1 MKEIKIEKKSY
12 DIKWEAIDGTQFY
25 SEEEC
30 KKYEESAVMVLWARF
45 LKLVVAKHNE
55 YNLFGVGCDDSTVY
69 AIKMNTQD
77 DMNVVMQLYLLDN
90 PWLLKAQN
98 GEQLKNRAFSL
109 IDKAYRDNDI
119 LFVGQNCE
127 DCIYIIDS
135 RQSFF
140 ERLENLDKEEPED
153 A

>member
-45 LKLVVAKHNE
+45 LKLVIAKDNE
-55 YNLFGVGCDDSTVY
+55 YNLFKAGCEDNEVY
-69 AIKMNTQD
+69 VVKMHNED
-77 DMNVVMQLYLLDN
+77 DMSVVMQLYLLDN
-90 PWLLKAQN
+90 PWLLNVQN
-98 GEQLKNRAFSL
+98 GEELKNRNFSL
-109 IDKAYRDNDI
+109 INKAYRDNDI
-119 LFVGQNCE
+119 LFVGRNCE

-135 RQSFF
+135 RQSLF
-140 ERLENLDKEEPED
+140 ERLENLDKKEAD
-153 A
+153 NA